1 MSIIAKIG
9 ARIEVLREKLGNKT
23 IAELEKGNL
32 KGDDRLL
39 GNGVIS
45 SWIDKPIEWTSDKL
59 EKFLTHYNV
68 NRTWWKTGEGEVFI
82 TPAQKPADNKEKMD
96 NREDVYRTIVE
107 GHTEYL
113 LVPREVL
120 KETQLVSTEQIKR
133 TWEELAEKNKE
144 LAAKNQELERKN
156 VQLDFY
162 QNQFAKLLENLELSP
177 KSSKA

>member
-1 MSIIAKIG
+1 MTFKD
-9 ARIEVLREKLGNKT
+9 K
-23 IAELEKGNL
+23 
-32 KGDDRLL
+32 
-39 GNGVIS
+39 
-45 SWIDKPIEWTSDKL
+45 IDKILSVNQLGINSVSAL
-59 EKFLTHYNV
+59 EDAVKAGRGAINEFYND
-68 NRTWWKTGEGEVFI
+68 NREPGRKTLKKIKSLEGLNEIWYDTGEEPVFHKNG
-82 TPAQKPADNKEKMD
+82 TSVKKPADNKEKIHSH
-96 NREDVYRTIVE
+96 EEVYRTIVE

-156 VQLDFY
+156 IQLDFY

-177 KSSKA
+177 KPPKPKEV

>member
-1 MSIIAKIG
+1 MGFGNNIKKY
-9 ARIEVLREKLGNKT
+9 RE
-23 IAELEKGNL
+23 L
-32 KGDDRLL
+32 KGLSVQGLADKMGIGKAGIYKWESEENKPGQDSLTALSKALDVSVDDLL
-39 GNGVIS
+39 SENG
-45 SWIDKPIEWTSDKL
+45 TSD
-59 EKFLTHYNV
+59 
-68 NRTWWKTGEGEVFI
+68 
-82 TPAQKPADNKEKMD
+82 QKPDDNKEKMYSH
-96 NREDVYRTIVE
+96 EEVYRTIVE

-156 VQLDFY
+156 IQLDFY

-177 KSSKA
+177 KPPKPKEV